1 MELTGLVITVAFVIV
16 VWRESKASAL
26 RRNAEVAIQACA
38 EEIQNLRGAIMAGA
52 GREVWK
58 RDKWESNRR
67 DVLTAL
73 DYFHGARLGSKYD
86 RELVHRSI
94 PSFQDEQEWEKW
106 KILARGPYAS
116 SVHPEEV

>member
-1 MELTGLVITVAFVIV
+1 MELTGFVITVALVIII
-16 VWRESKASAL
+16 WRESKASAL
-26 RRNAEVAIQACA
+26 RRTAEAAVLACE
-38 EEIQNLRGAIMAGA
+38 EEIQDLRGAIMAGA

-67 DVLTAL
+67 NVLTAL
-73 DYFHGARLGSKYD
+73 DDFHGARLGSQYD
-86 RELVHRSI
+86 RALVHRSI

-116 SVHPEEV
+116 SVHPGEA